1 MSFRDLIG
9 HAETARRLVAA
20 GQRAPAHAY
29 LLHGPEGI
37 GKRAI
42 ADAFAAFLLCEQAE
56 QDACGTC
63 RQCTRTHAGTH
74 PDLHLV
80 AREEDRRDVR
90 IEQVRALVRWLTLRP
105 MMAVRK
111 VAVVDGAH
119 LLNEQAQ
126 NALLKTLE
134 EPPGASVVVL
144 VATRTSQLL
153 PTVRSRCQAIGVAP
167 LSRPDIERA
176 LRARGVAAEEAV
188 VVAAQAEGSL
198 GRALTLVGPEHGA
211 LRRRVL
217 DVLGSLRERSAH
229 ELSALAQEVGR
240 GTPGPALDVAL
251 GWYRDLL
258 AHACGVP
265 EAAGRHPDLTA
276 ALVSSAARTTPAV
289 VLRQLERLCDTIL
302 SLERNANR
310 VLAVETM
317 LLALRR
323 LDRAA
328 PSLLP

>member
-1 MSFRDLIG
+1 MNFRDLIG
-9 HAETARRLVAA
+9 HAESTRRLVAA
-20 GQRAPAHAY
+20 GRRGPAHAY

-42 ADAFAAFLLCEQAE
+42 ADAFAAFLLCDQAND
-56 QDACGTC
+56 DACGTC

-74 PDLHLV
+74 PDLHV
-80 AREEDRRDVR
+80 VTREEDRRDIR
-90 IEQVRALVRWLTLRP
+90 IEQVRALVRWLGLRP
-105 MMAVRK
+105 MMATCK
-111 VAVVDGAH
+111 VTIIDGAH
-119 LLNEQAQ
+119 LLNEQGQ

-134 EPPGASVVVL
+134 EPPGTSVVLL

-153 PTVRSRCQAIGVAP
+153 PTVRSRCQAVGIGP
-167 LSRPDIERA
+167 LARPEIEAA
-176 LRARGVAAEEAV
+176 LQARGIPTAEAV

-198 GRALTLVGPEHGA
+198 GRALTLVGPEHTA

-217 DVLGSLRERSAH
+217 DVLSTLRERSAH
-229 ELSALAQEVGR
+229 ELSALSQEVGR
-240 GTPGPALDVAL
+240 GAPGPALDVAL

-265 EAAGRHPDLTA
+265 GIASRHPDLAA
-276 ALVSSAARTTPAV
+276 ALASTAVHTTPEV
-289 VLRQLERLCDTIL
+289 VLRQLERLCDTIVA
-302 SLERNANR
+302 LERNANR

-323 LDRAA
+323 LDHDG
-328 PSLLP
+328 PSRCS